1 MYVYLIGAGPGDPGL
16 ITCKGLRALSE
27 ADVVVYDYLA
37 GDALMAHAR
46 PDAERVYVGKVAG
59 NHAMSQSDI
68 NRLLVDK
75 ARWWPGSKGAIPTF
89 SAEAARKPK
98 PWPTRACRSRK
109 SPA

>member
-75 ARWWPGSKGAIPTF
+75 AKEGKVVARLKGGDPYIF
-89 SAEAARKPK
+89 GRGGEEAETLADAGVPFE
-98 PWPTRACRSRK
+98 
-109 SPA
+109 